1 MLQSLIKAIPTDG
14 SLTYFGDVAQQIY
27 GSRVSWRQAGFNSP
41 KIWIFKQNYRN
52 TKEIAKLALAISES
66 SFFKDNVDLV
76 EPQFPKASGPLP
88 AVIKYSEEEEEVK
101 ALISQAKH
109 FSKNETVGDTC

>member
-1 MLQSLIKAIPTDG
+1 M
-14 SLTYFGDVAQQIY
+14 
-27 GSRVSWRQAGFNSP
+27 
-41 KIWIFKQNYRN
+41 
-52 TKEIAKLALAISES
+52 
-66 SFFKDNVDLV
+66 V

-109 FSKNETVGDTC
+109 FSKNETVAILVRDRETVAFLLQRFSGMASGILN